1 MAHFAELDENNI
13 VTQVIVVN
21 NNELLDDDGNESEAK
36 GIAFLKNTFGSNKN
50 YAQCSYNTW
59 DNKYHNA
66 DASEHSDQSKAFRFR
81 YPVIGM
87 YFDASR
93 DAFYWK
99 ECNHKKF
106 VNGKEEVID
115 TMVFNND
122 TLDWDFPG
130 QSLEDTFPDEYA
142 ARDEDRPW
150 EFYESYEWDGDLYKS
165 TGNGWKEKS

>member
-13 VTQVIVVN
+13 VKQIVVVN

-36 GIAFLKNTFGSNKN
+36 GITFLKAHFGSDKN

-59 DNKYHNA
+59 NNKYHNA
-66 DASEHSDQSKAFRFR
+66 DATEHSDQSKAFRYR

-99 ECNHKKF
+99 ECNHKKI
-106 VNGKEEVID
+106 VDGNEVVMD
-115 TMVFNND
+115 EMVFNND

-150 EFYESYEWDGDLYKS
+150 TFYENYEWDGDLYKS
-165 TGNGWKEKS
+165 TGNGWKEK